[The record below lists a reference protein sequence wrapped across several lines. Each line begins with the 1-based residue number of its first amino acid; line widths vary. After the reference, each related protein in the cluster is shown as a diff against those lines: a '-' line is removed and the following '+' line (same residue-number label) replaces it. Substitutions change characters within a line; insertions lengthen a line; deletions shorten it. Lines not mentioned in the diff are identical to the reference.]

1 MQIGGLHKVSLIEY
15 PGKISAIV
23 FTQGCNF
30 RCPYCYNPELVD
42 PDLYG
47 ECLSEE
53 EVFSFL
59 ERRKG
64 KLDAVTITGGEPTIH
79 HDLIGF
85 IKRVKKMGYLI
96 KLDTNGSDPDVLR
109 QLFSGCLLDYIAM
122 DIKGPLHKYKTVTQS
137 KIDEDKIRQS
147 IGIIMKSAVPYEF
160 RTTIPKRLLHE
171 DDLVEM
177 GKLLRNAGRYILQ
190 NFIATTTLD
199 KEFLKY
205 EAYSQEEMEYFR
217 DKLKE
222 DVPTVRL
229 RQTIQQN

>member
-1 MQIGGLHKVSLIEY
+1 MQIGGLQKVSLMEY
-15 PGKISAIV
+15 PGKISAIA

-30 RCPYCYNPELVD
+30 RCPYCHNPELVD

-53 EVFSFL
+53 EVVSFL

-79 HDLIGF
+79 HDLIDF
-85 IKRVKKMGYLI
+85 IKCVRKIGYLI
-96 KLDTNGSDPDVLR
+96 KLDTNGSYPEVLE
-109 QLFSGCLLDYIAM
+109 QLISGRLVDYIAM
-122 DIKGPLHKYKTVTQS
+122 DMKGPLHKYKIVTKS

-147 IGIIMKSAVPYEF
+147 IEMIMKSGVPYEF

-171 DDLVEM
+171 DDLLEM
-177 GKLLRNAGRYILQ
+177 GKILRNASCYILQ
-190 NFIATTTLD
+190 QFIPTRTLD
-199 KEFLKY
+199 KQFLKY

-217 DKLKE
+217 EKLKK
-222 DVPTVRL
+222 DVPGVRL
-229 RQTIQQN
+229 R

>member
-1 MQIGGLHKVSLIEY
+1 MIEY
-15 PGKISAIV
+15 PGKISAIA

-42 PDLYG
+42 PDLYR

-53 EVFSFL
+53 GVFSFL

-79 HDLIGF
+79 HDLIDF
-85 IKRVKKMGYLI
+85 IKCVRKIGYLI
-96 KLDTNGSDPDVLR
+96 KLDTNGSYPDVLE
-109 QLFSGCLLDYIAM
+109 QLISGRLVDYIAM
-122 DIKGPLHKYKTVTQS
+122 DMKGPLHKYKTVTKS

-147 IGIIMKSAVPYEF
+147 IEMIMKSGVSYEF

-171 DDLVEM
+171 DDLLEM
-177 GKLLRNAGRYILQ
+177 GKLLRNASCYILQ
-190 NFIATTTLD
+190 QFIPTRTLD
-199 KEFLKY
+199 KQFLKY

-217 DKLKE
+217 ERLKK
-222 DVPTVRL
+222 DVPAVRL
-229 RQTIQQN
+229 R